1 MEHIFESPCSRF
13 FKVRPICDLF
23 RAENVTGTIWGINF
37 GHFEEADFQLSKF
50 HTKLTEMSCIH
61 FTVKHISYIYIYR
74 YRLHTPRNRTN
85 MCIPKNKALL
95 GSIMGPILCITPAQ
109 LKIKNCMIPNRIIP
123 SLKLT

>member
-23 RAENVTGTIWGINF
+23 RVENVTGTIWGINF

-61 FTVKHISYIYIYR
+61 FTVKY
-74 YRLHTPRNRTN
+74 TFTD
-85 MCIPKNKALL
+85 CIPHETVPTCVYLKTKLYW
-95 GSIMGPILCITPAQ
+95 GPLWVQFCV
-109 LKIKNCMIPNRIIP
+109 
-123 SLKLT
+123 